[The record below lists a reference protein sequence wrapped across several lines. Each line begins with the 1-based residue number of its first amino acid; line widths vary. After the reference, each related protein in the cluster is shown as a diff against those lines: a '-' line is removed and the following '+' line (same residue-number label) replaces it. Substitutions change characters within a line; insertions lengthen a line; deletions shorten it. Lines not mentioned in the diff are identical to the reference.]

1 MTPRLKSE
9 QGIALVFV
17 LIMLSVM
24 TMIGLGITS
33 VGMVATTVTVNAG
46 ETAGAMAIADA
57 GLAHARRLI
66 LWQEWPAIN
75 VLLQNG
81 AGVACDGD
89 ELSVVPAGAPAGFP
103 AGVNDLI
110 PAAGRAFG
118 GGTYQ
123 VFVCD
128 DHATDVNPV
137 TGVLDVNANLDVN
150 RRIIVRSIGTSPT
163 GATATVEQIYSSVDL
178 PAVIINGN
186 VVATGNPNI
195 MGAAGALHGNGSL
208 EVAGNACAQQYFSA
222 GASVAV
228 TGNSVGSGAGCN
240 AAPATQ
246 PDSPP
251 LNVPVLTADMYKPDA
266 DYWLNSNGTC
276 WSKLAN
282 ANVLCGA
289 IGWSYNAGSSTW
301 SDGPGG
307 TVPPG
312 TYWVDGNVDM
322 NGNHGSALL
331 AMPLTILAKGHV
343 TVAGSPRT
351 QPALFVPGLGVNNT
365 GLSIVAGTDIQLV
378 GNTLQLVDS
387 VYYAAHQLD
396 VTGSPSITGQV
407 IALNQAD
414 TPYPVAGGTNLV
426 PLGAGGRMVFSGSP
440 TITFNGNGMQSL
452 RAREWRE
459 CRTSNDPANPCGT
472 LFGG

>member
-1 MTPRLKSE
+1 MTPRLHSE
-9 QGIALVFV
+9 RGIALVFV

-24 TMIGLGITS
+24 TMIGLGITGI
-33 VGMVATTVTVNAG
+33 GMVATTVTMNAG

-66 LWQEWPAIN
+66 LWQEWASPN

-89 ELSVVPAGAPAGFP
+89 ELADAPAGAPAGFP
-103 AGVNDLI
+103 AGVADFI
-110 PAAGRAFG
+110 PQAGRAFG

-123 VFVCD
+123 VFICD
-128 DHATDVNPV
+128 DHATDLDPA
-137 TGVLDVNANLDVN
+137 TGVLNADANVDVN
-150 RRIIVRSIGTSPT
+150 RRIIVRSVGTSAT

-186 VVATGNPNI
+186 VVATGNPHV

-208 EVAGNACAQQYFSA
+208 EVAGNGCAQQYFSA
-222 GASVAV
+222 GGGVNI
-228 TGNSVGSGAGCN
+228 TGNSVGGGAGCTG
-240 AAPATQ
+240 AGLQTI

-251 LNVPVLTADMYKPDA
+251 LNVPVLSADLYKAQA

-276 WSKLAN
+276 YSVAIA

-289 IGWSYNAGSSTW
+289 LGWNYNAGSSTW
-301 SDGPGG
+301 SDDP
-307 TVPPG
+307 VILPG
-312 TYWVDGNVDM
+312 TYWVDGNADL
-322 NGNHGSALL
+322 NGNHGSALA

-343 TVAGSPRT
+343 KIAGSPRT
-351 QPALFVPGLGVNNT
+351 QPDLTVAGLGVNNV
-365 GLSIVAGTDIQLV
+365 GVSIIAGTDIQLV

-396 VTGSPSITGQV
+396 VTGSPAITGQV

-414 TPYPVAGGTNLV
+414 TPYPAAGGTNLV
-426 PLGAGGRMVFSGSP
+426 PLGADGRMEFSGSP

-452 RAREWRE
+452 RAQQWRE